1 MQGKS
6 VVCRYL
12 AEHHKAYLTGGD
24 ARCRDALDGFNVL
37 DYEGTILFHYARNQS
52 EHYCWEAMETFKDG
66 MGFSRKNHSRMKRW
80 GRVHVLVFSN
90 SRPDPEGKLTGDR
103 LVIHDLV
110 DEPSFV

>member
-1 MQGKS
+1 
-6 VVCRYL
+6 
-12 AEHHKAYLTGGD
+12 
-24 ARCRDALDGFNVL
+24 
-37 DYEGTILFHYARNQS
+37 
-52 EHYCWEAMETFKDG
+52 
-66 MGFSRKNHSRMKRW
+66 MKRW